1 MSLLLKS
8 LNVLSPQE
16 VAMSE
21 FHLKCSS
28 ADIAKGV
35 ILVGDPHRAELA
47 STLLS
52 EPRLVNSSRGLLIY
66 TGAYRGTEVTV
77 ASTGMGAPAAAI
89 VLEELCNLGASVFI
103 RVGSAGG
110 LDPRLHSGDLVVATA
125 AVREDGTSVS
135 YLRPTFPAV
144 SDIDLLNIV
153 AQSANDIHPGALLG
167 IVISHDAF
175 YRRLPDDELEKLCM
189 AGVLAQEMESS
200 GIFIVAKIRSVRAA
214 ALFAIGGNLRR
225 PQERSKEAFEKTEKE
240 ALEIGLNSLLEA
252 SRRGLGGLK

>member
-1 MSLLLKS
+1 
-8 LNVLSPQE
+8 
-16 VAMSE
+16 MSE

-35 ILVGDPHRAELA
+35 ILVGDPRRAELA

-66 TGAYRGTEVTV
+66 TGKYKATDVTV
-77 ASTGMGAPAAAI
+77 ATTGMGAPAAAI

-110 LDPRLHSGDLVVATA
+110 VASQLRSGDLVVATA
-125 AVREDGTSVS
+125 AVREDGTSLS

-153 AQSANDIHPGALLG
+153 AQSAKDIHPGALSG
-167 IVISHDAF
+167 TVISHDAF
-175 YRRLPDDELEKLCM
+175 YKRLPNEEMEKLRK
-189 AGVLAQEMESS
+189 AGVLAQEMEA
-200 GIFIVAKIRSVRAA
+200 GCVFIVAQVRRVRAA
-214 ALFAIGGNLRR
+214 ALFAIGGNIKY
-225 PQERSKEAFEKTEKE
+225 PEERSKEAFEKAEKE
-240 ALEIGLNSLLEA
+240 AIGIGLNSLVEA
-252 SRRGLGGLK
+252 SRCGLMN